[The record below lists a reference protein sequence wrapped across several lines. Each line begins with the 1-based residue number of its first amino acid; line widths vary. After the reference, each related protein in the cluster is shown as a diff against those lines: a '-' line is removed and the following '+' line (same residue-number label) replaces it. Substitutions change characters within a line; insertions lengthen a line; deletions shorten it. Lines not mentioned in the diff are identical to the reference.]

1 MSNPTSRNRL
11 DGEQSP
17 YLQSHADNP
26 VHWQPWDEAAREAAR
41 ERDVPIFLSIGYSAC
56 HWCHVMAEESFEDEA
71 IASILNEQFV
81 PVKVDREERPDVDSI
96 YMTICQQVTGRGG
109 WPLSVWLTPDGRP
122 FYVGTY
128 FPKEP
133 RRGQPG
139 FSQLLTDIAESWND
153 PEERDEIESRADQ
166 WASAIEGELEDVPDQ
181 PGEPPEPEA
190 LVTAADAATRGADRE
205 HGGWG
210 SGQKFPQPGRLDVLM
225 RAFDRVGR
233 DTYEAVVEETLDAMA
248 SGGLYDHVGGGF
260 HRYTTDR
267 EWVVPHFEKMLYD
280 NAELPRVFLAGYQL
294 TGTERYADVAAE
306 TFEFLQR
313 ELQHPEGGF
322 YSTLDAR
329 SEGEGGDQEEGAFYV
344 WQPDEIHTVV
354 SEETDADLFCDR
366 YGVRPGGNFEK
377 GQTVLTET
385 AAVDDLASEYEMEA
399 EAVERAIERARDQV
413 FKARTERPRP
423 PRDEKVLAGWNGLAI
438 SALASGALVL
448 DEGYADVADDA
459 LSFVREKLWDA
470 DASRLKRR
478 YKDGETKIDG
488 YLEDYAFLGR
498 GALDLYQATAEV
510 DYLAFAMALGDA
522 IVEQFWDSKKE
533 TLYFTPIDGEQLIAR
548 PQELTDQST
557 PSSTGVAAALLLEL
571 SQFRADDAFEA
582 IAGDVIGTHSA
593 KIEAN
598 PSQHASLA
606 LAADT
611 YATGALELTLVA
623 DGQPSAWRETLGE
636 TYLPNSLFAWR
647 PGRAD
652 ALADWLATLDL
663 NDSPPIWAQREM
675 QDGEPTV
682 YACRSFA
689 CSPPRHDI
697 ESALSW
703 AADNAAESDG

>member
-344 WQPDEIHTVV
+344 WRPDEIHTVV

-377 GQTVLTET
+377 GQTVLIET

-478 YKDGETKIDG
+478 YKDGETDIDG

-557 PSSTGVAAALLLEL
+557 PSSTGVAATLLLEL

-582 IAGDVIGTHSA
+582 IAGDVIGTHAA

-623 DGQPSAWRETLGE
+623 DGQPSAWRETLGA

-663 NDSPPIWAQREM
+663 TDSPPIWAQREM